1 MSYPGAIPPPEG
13 FVPDLANP
21 QDVLRTC
28 NVVTQVLTM
37 VIVTVCISFRVYAK
51 HTLPIGSFF
60 WEDVT
65 TYASYILLMGYC
77 VTALFASKYG
87 GGLDQWEVSPAHAMR
102 FAQSCYAATIIY
114 APMTLMVKISLLLII
129 ARVFGGVHKQVK
141 YGIWALLAI
150 NGLYYTSGLFI
161 KIFICHPIS
170 AYWMG
175 QLDKCLDQSA
185 IVTADAIVSV
195 ISDLALLLLPVPL
208 TCSLQMPLR
217 KKLHVLGML
226 CAGGVATAF
235 SVYRLAMIVT
245 DGKSPNQTIIFIQ
258 VILSGNA
265 EVGLGVITTCLPAI
279 KRIYD
284 KQVKGTSYFM
294 RSHTHTSRSRPENY
308 DLSNNIHVTTHM
320 SVRPSSTAYGD
331 YQTDHDEAGLVSST
345 KADCY
350 TVTSRP
356 SKSL

>member
-1 MSYPGAIPPPEG
+1 
-13 FVPDLANP
+13 
-21 QDVLRTC
+21 
-28 NVVTQVLTM
+28 
-37 VIVTVCISFRVYAK
+37 
-51 HTLPIGSFF
+51 
-60 WEDVT
+60 
-65 TYASYILLMGYC
+65 MG
-77 VTALFASKYG
+77 TN
-87 GGLDQWEVSPAHAMR
+87 
-102 FAQSCYAATIIY
+102 QSCYAATILY

-141 YGIWALLAI
+141 YGIWVLLAI

-185 IVTADAIVSV
+185 IVTGDAIVSV

-258 VILSGNA
+258 VILSG
-265 EVGLGVITTCLPAI
+265 
-279 KRIYD
+279 
-284 KQVKGTSYFM
+284 
-294 RSHTHTSRSRPENY
+294 
-308 DLSNNIHVTTHM
+308 
-320 SVRPSSTAYGD
+320 
-331 YQTDHDEAGLVSST
+331 
-345 KADCY
+345 
-350 TVTSRP
+350 
-356 SKSL
+356 